1 MTKAVGVTR
10 IDEPDGESTPALYE
24 FYNVFP
30 ENMLMAGNS
39 YDVTIQAFDKKG
51 AEIKGQSAHSHL
63 PLKRVLLRS
72 KKQCGMYFK
81 GQTKDGIRELT
92 IRNHSGNTRMQ

>member
-30 ENMLMAGNS
+30 ENTLMAGNS

-51 AEIKGQSAHSHL
+51 AEIKGA
-63 PLKRVLLRS
+63 V
-72 KKQCGMYFK
+72 CTF
-81 GQTKDGIRELT
+81 TLT
-92 IRNHSGNTRMQ
+92 P